1 VSQNIVDVSS
11 IGTLAVDYFGIV
23 SRVPDLDEKTMAERY
38 EIHPGGV
45 AGNVITQAARLGV
58 SAGWIGK
65 IGEDPTGEILGREFE
80 KDGID
85 TSHMEVVGGKNSMFT
100 WILVDKR
107 GSRTITMFPNVLNEF
122 TAEDVEAKH
131 ADYIRSSKVLMAEA
145 CVLPLSPVIRAME
158 IAKEAGVTVI
168 FDLDVTPTGVEEMNM
183 GTRKDLQRALSLAD
197 VFIPC
202 KAAAVELL
210 GSDQIVP
217 NMERLRQYGANT
229 VAVTLGE
236 HGCVIAGQDQLVE
249 VPGFPVEVV
258 DTTGAGDA
266 FHGGFVYGFLQGME
280 PEQLG
285 RFANACGAVC
295 CTKVGARSSGTL
307 PEVQALIDSQNRLG

>member
-1 VSQNIVDVSS
+1 MSRTGVEVSS

-23 SRVPDLDEKTMAERY
+23 TRVPELDEKTMAERY

-58 SAGWIGK
+58 STGWIGK
-65 IGEDPTGEILGREFE
+65 IGQDSTGDILRREFE
-80 KDGID
+80 KEGID
-85 TSHMEVVGGKNSMFT
+85 TSHMEVVPGKNSMFT

-107 GSRTITMFPNVLNEF
+107 GYRTITMFPNVLNEF
-122 TAEDVEAKH
+122 TAHDVESKH
-131 ADYIRSSKVLMAEA
+131 ADYIRNSQVLMAEA

-158 IAKEAGVTVI
+158 IAKDAGVTVI
-168 FDLDVTPTGVEEMNM
+168 FDLDVTPTGVEEMDM
-183 GTRKDLQRALSLAD
+183 GSRADLERALSLAD

-210 GSDQIVP
+210 GTDQIVP
-217 NMERLRQYGANT
+217 NIDRLRQYGAST

-236 HGCVIAGQDQLVE
+236 HGCVIATDDGAVE

-266 FHGGFVYGFLQGME
+266 FHGGFVYGFLNGMA
-280 PEQLG
+280 PEKLG
-285 RFANACGAVC
+285 RFANACGAAC
-295 CTKVGARSSGTL
+295 CTKIGARSSGTL
-307 PEVQALIDSQNRLG
+307 KEVQALIDS